1 MINSEYIPK
10 CHITNSNGL
19 FPKKNGKVQ
28 PTSILL
34 SSSVLKPTNA
44 VNKSSQQKFETL
56 HITHQD
62 NITTITMNRPQRKNA
77 FSLQMFNELEL
88 ALDDAAADNSV
99 FTVLTGAG
107 DYFTSGNDLNNA
119 LQNPSEIK
127 EEKFDLRRFVRKFID
142 FPKPLVAVVNGPA
155 IGIGATILGLMDLVY
170 ASDKA
175 SYNTPFIKLGLCPEA
190 CSSYTFPKIMGF
202 TKATEVLLFNKI
214 LTAQEACDLGL
225 VTEVFPGSTFQQDV
239 RARLKDYAS
248 LPKNSLAFSKQLI
261 RGLEKEKLY
270 AVCDAECDL
279 LAKMVT
285 SEEAMNAIIQFF
297 QKKARL

>member
-1 MINSEYIPK
+1 MINSEHFPK
-10 CHITNSNGL
+10 CHGTNSCGL
-19 FPKKNGKVQ
+19 FPKKNVKVK
-28 PTSILL
+28 PTSTLL
-34 SSSVLKPTNA
+34 SSRVSKQANA
-44 VNKSSQQKFETL
+44 VHNSTQQKFETL
-56 HITHQD
+56 RITHQD
-62 NITTITMNRPQRKNA
+62 GITTIIMNRPQRKNA

-119 LQNPSEIK
+119 LENHA
-127 EEKFDLRRFVRKFID
+127 EEKRFDLRCFVRKFID

-155 IGIGATILGLMDLVY
+155 VGIGATILGLTDLVY

-175 SYNTPFIKLGLCPEA
+175 TFNTPFIKLGLCPEA

-214 LTAQEACDLGL
+214 LTAQEACSLGL
-225 VTEVFPGSTFQQDV
+225 VTEVFPDSTFQQDV
-239 RARLKDYAS
+239 WARLKDYAS
-248 LPKNSLAFSKQLI
+248 LPKNCLAYSKQLI
-261 RGLEKEKLY
+261 RGLEREKLY
-270 AVCDAECDL
+270 AACDEECDL
-279 LAKMVT
+279 LDKAVT

-297 QKKARL
+297 KKKSRL